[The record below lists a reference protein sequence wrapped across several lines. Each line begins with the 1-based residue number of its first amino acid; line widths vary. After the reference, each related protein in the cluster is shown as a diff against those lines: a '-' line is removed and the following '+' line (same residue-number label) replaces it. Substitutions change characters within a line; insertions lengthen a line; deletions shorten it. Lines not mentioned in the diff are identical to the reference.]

1 MRRALIVLLTAATL
15 AAQPPSSK
23 PGGESPD
30 ILVPAWI
37 DTGVGLTQETMTASI
52 GGIDAPILALRGPE
66 DDLVLLVVLDL
77 TGDLSLVQVARQ
89 ALDERIAQLR
99 PNHYV
104 AVMSAQDG
112 LHPLV
117 EPSGD
122 RERTAAAILSQQ
134 VGGRSGL
141 LNTVEQAAELGD
153 AIGSRS
159 GVRVAVL
166 YVTDSD
172 IQNYREDYTN
182 PVVNSS
188 DARDLSRRFS
198 DGLVKERISRLVNGL
213 TATQTPVFVV
223 HLDYRTDRL
232 NEAYQTGLMELARTT
247 GGNVWFCRS
256 LAGIPT
262 EMNEAVDRAV
272 NLWSVRVALPDP
284 EARQIEVMLAFEQ
297 GGPLDYRSRYLLT
310 SP

>member
-1 MRRALIVLLTAATL
+1 MRGAIILLLAAATL
-15 AAQPPSSK
+15 AAQPSSNDTRQRA
-23 PGGESPD
+23 SD
-30 ILVPAWI
+30 IAVPAW
-37 DTGVGLTQETMTASI
+37 TVAGVDLKPDSMTASI
-52 GGIDAPILALRGPE
+52 GGSAAPILALRGPE

-77 TGDLSLVQVARQ
+77 AGDLSLVQVARQ
-89 ALDERIAQLR
+89 ALIERLGSF
-99 PNHYV
+99 PSNHYV
-104 AVMSAQDG
+104 GVMSAQDG
-112 LHPLV
+112 LRPLV
-117 EPSGD
+117 EPSA
-122 RERTAAAILSQQ
+122 ERDQTAEAIQSQQ
-134 VGGRSGL
+134 VGGRAGL
-141 LNTVEQAAELGD
+141 MNTVEQAAQLGD

-159 GVRVAVL
+159 GVRVAIL

-198 DGLVKERISRLVNGL
+198 DGLVKERISRLVAGL

-247 GGNVWFCRS
+247 GGNAWFCRS

-272 NLWSVRVALPDP
+272 NHWSVRVALPNP
-284 EARQIEVMLAFEQ
+284 EVRQVEVMLAFEQ